1 MSQESMSQEPQS
13 RDGRAEVMEPQSR
26 DSQVKTISFVM
37 IITLIGK
44 LLGLYRDRLL
54 AVTYGTGMY
63 ANAFSTASR
72 IPRVFFDVLFA
83 SAIAASFIPVYS
95 EYQKKKGNQEAQ
107 KFAGNFITVIGALTL
122 ILSVAGIL
130 FADQMV
136 TLFAPEYDAE
146 TASLCAALTRIVF
159 PTAFFTGI
167 AYSFVGILQASGEFN
182 VPALISAISNV
193 IIIVYYI
200 FFSDRFGIYGLAV
213 AFLLGW
219 AMQVFVQI
227 PSLRKKGFSYRP
239 SLSFRSE
246 GIKKVMKLMVPV
258 MVSTWVQPIVLM
270 INSRYAS
277 GLHGGSGVTV
287 IDYSTNLYLT
297 IAGVFILSIT
307 NVIFPRLSQLSASG
321 DERGIAETVRTT
333 THSSL
338 FFIIPMML
346 GMMALSY
353 PLIDLIYGGGQFGAE
368 DAALTARA
376 MFFTSLGMVGYALQN
391 ILCRVYYAR
400 QDGRTPLIAG
410 AVSLAADI
418 VFCELLVEPMGVS
431 GLALASAVSSTVYAV
446 ALVIPL
452 QRSGSRLVTKKF
464 CADMLKIT
472 VSACIMAVAVYWLA
486 GLTEGLLPGIA
497 GKLTVLLL
505 PTLAGTVVFFAA
517 AALFRLDE
525 LKYIKNLLQRILKRG

>member
-1 MSQESMSQEPQS
+1 MSQKSQNKE
-13 RDGRAEVMEPQSR
+13 
-26 DSQVKTISFVM
+26 SQVKAISFVM
-37 IITLIGK
+37 VITLIGK

-54 AVTYGTGMY
+54 AVTYGTGMF

-95 EYQKKKGNQEAQ
+95 EYREKKGREEAER
-107 KFAGNFITVIGALTL
+107 FAGNFITVIGFLTL
-122 ILSVAGIL
+122 ILSAAGIF

-136 TLFAPEYDAE
+136 TLFAPDYDEQTAKLC
-146 TASLCAALTRIVF
+146 ASLTAIVF

-182 VPALISAISNV
+182 VPALISDVSNV
-193 IIIVYYI
+193 IIIAYYL
-200 FFSDRFGIYGLAV
+200 FLNDRFGVYGLAV
-213 AFLLGW
+213 AFLAGW
-219 AMQVFVQI
+219 AMQMFFQI
-227 PSLRKKGFSYRP
+227 PSLKKRGFSYRP

-246 GIKKVMKLMVPV
+246 GIRKVLKLMIPV

-277 GLHGGSGVTV
+277 GLYGGSGVTV

-297 IAGVFILSIT
+297 IAGVFVLSVT
-307 NVIFPRLSQLSASG
+307 NVIFPKLSQLSASG
-321 DERGIAETVRTT
+321 DEEGITETVRTT

-346 GMMALSY
+346 GMMALSH
-353 PLIDLIYGGGQFGAE
+353 PLIDLIYGGGEFGAGDTE
-368 DAALTARA
+368 RTAQA

-431 GLALASAVSSTVYAV
+431 GLALASALASTIYAA
-446 ALVIPL
+446 ALIVPL
-452 QRSGSRLVTKKF
+452 QRSGSRFITKKF
-464 CADMLKIT
+464 CADMLKT
-472 VSACIMAVAVYWLA
+472 AVCACIMAAAVYGLA
-486 GLTEGLLPGIA
+486 DLMRGILPGIA
-497 GKLTVLLL
+497 GKIAVLIL
-505 PTLAGTVVFFAA
+505 PTAAGVLIFFAA
-517 AALFRLDE
+517 AALLRLDE
-525 LKYIKNLLQRILKRG
+525 VEYIRNFIRKILKRG

>member
-1 MSQESMSQEPQS
+1 MSHTSQNT
-13 RDGRAEVMEPQSR
+13 

-54 AVTYGTGMY
+54 AVTYGTGMF

-95 EYQKKKGNQEAQ
+95 EYQKKKGQEEAQ
-107 KFAGNFITVIGALTL
+107 RFAGNFITVIGFLTL
-122 ILSVAGIL
+122 ILSAAGIL

-136 TLFAPEYDAE
+136 TLFAPDYDAE
-146 TASLCAALTRIVF
+146 TASLCASLTRIVF

-182 VPALISAISNV
+182 VPALTSAVSNV
-193 IIIVYYI
+193 IIIVYYL
-200 FFSDRFGIYGLAV
+200 FLNDRFGVYGLAA

-219 AMQVFVQI
+219 AMQVFFQI
-227 PSLRKKGFSYRP
+227 PSLKKKGFSYKP
-239 SLSFRSE
+239 SLSFRNE
-246 GIKKVMKLMVPV
+246 GIRKVLKLMIPV

-277 GLHGGSGVTV
+277 GLHGGSGVTI

-297 IAGVFILSIT
+297 IAGVFVLSVT
-307 NVIFPRLSQLSASG
+307 NVIFPKLSQLSASG
-321 DERGIAETVRTT
+321 DEQGIAETVRTS

-353 PLIDLIYGGGQFGAE
+353 PLIDLIYGGGEFGA
-368 DAALTARA
+368 DDTALTAKA

-400 QDGRTPLIAG
+400 QDGKTPLIAG

-418 VFCELLVEPMGVS
+418 VFCELLVGPMGVS
-431 GLALASAVSSTVYAV
+431 GLGLASALSSTIYAL
-446 ALVIPL
+446 ALIIPL
-452 QRSGSRLVTKKF
+452 QRSGSRFVTKKF
-464 CADMLKIT
+464 CADMLKT
-472 VSACIMAVAVYWLA
+472 AVCACIMAVAVYGLA
-486 GLTEGLLPGIA
+486 GLLEGILPGIA
-497 GKLTVLLL
+497 GKLAVLFL
-505 PTLAGTVVFFAA
+505 PAAAGVIIFFAA
-517 AALFRLDE
+517 AALLRLE
-525 LKYIKNLLQRILKRG
+525 EVEYIRGFIRKFLKRG